1 MSRPGVKQK
10 PTLRFRPTPCLSAGI
25 ITANMDGDYHRFIVF
40 PVRTIVIASLMLHIQ
55 SDSSDSG
62 LKSESFI
69 TTLHSQA
76 S

>member
-1 MSRPGVKQK
+1 EQTRRETK
-10 PTLRFRPTPCLSAGI
+10 
-25 ITANMDGDYHRFIVF
+25 ANATVPPHSLPVRWNNHSQHGDYHRFIVF